1 MKYWSTEEIF
11 MIDQIDCNGSR
22 HVGPAASSEPSSY
35 ARSFP
40 SHRGRTENNRVRAT
54 ATTGRGGK
62 RTRDLAVSF
71 FSKFGYVRHFVEF
84 VTWHAHVQHLIHERK
99 FCKKLTVKEPI
110 LFRKCIQSK
119 IQRLLLSIKWKD
131 TPTFN
136 LHFLA
141 SHQVSCQWLQQQPRI
156 CAVGMLKSQCQSKN
170 CMTSRVFYHLC
181 MHPE

>member
-1 MKYWSTEEIF
+1 

-71 FSKFGYVRHFVEF
+71 FFQIWIDYVRHFSSF
-84 VTWHAHVQHLIHERK
+84 GRT
-99 FCKKLTVKEPI
+99 
-110 LFRKCIQSK
+110 
-119 IQRLLLSIKWKD
+119 
-131 TPTFN
+131 
-136 LHFLA
+136 
-141 SHQVSCQWLQQQPRI
+141 
-156 CAVGMLKSQCQSKN
+156 
-170 CMTSRVFYHLC
+170 
-181 MHPE
+181 